1 MKFWRHKPKIE
12 KEKAKQKLRPQC
24 KHSPFYHFLALATL
38 GMDDAT
44 LMESFIN
51 DVLMAINIDGVNL
64 ANAAGPHLILS
75 FNAAPYKEWNSK

>member
-1 MKFWRHKPKIE
+1 
-12 KEKAKQKLRPQC
+12 
-24 KHSPFYHFLALATL
+24 
-38 GMDDAT
+38 MDDAT

-75 FNAAPYKEWNSK
+75 FNEGADDGGDEKKSQ